1 MGHPGVGSVLGGTYR
16 LQRVIGTGGMGTV
29 YEAVHTRLPRRFAV
43 KVLFAEVAAKR
54 DLFERFR
61 REAEI
66 ASAAGHEHIVE
77 AYDFN
82 LTEDGLP
89 YIVMELLEGESL
101 RERLD
106 RVGKLSVRDTAEIIG
121 QSASAVGAAHAR
133 GIVHRDLKPENIFL
147 CKRGGHDF
155 VKVLDFGVSKL
166 LHSQTVSTE
175 TGALIGT
182 PQYMAPEQASGA
194 AADIDPRTD
203 VFALGAIAYECL
215 TGDFAFQAPTPVGVM
230 YSVVHSAPRPM
241 RELRPDVPEALDRV
255 IERALSKPRSQRY
268 QDCQE
273 LTRDL
278 RRASGLASVDTMRS
292 GVSSTA
298 ATAVV
303 ERVPEVV
310 VIRPVASRRV
320 ETLEQAS
327 LETAAAEPPVARSRV
342 WLVLAAAAIV
352 IPAAVIMVLSR
363 PSQAPSPEPLPAL
376 HAASA
381 EARSAPQV
389 RLRLVVQ
396 PPTAR
401 VELDGVITK
410 NAELVLPRSEQ
421 SHELVVSASG
431 YTSQKRSFRA
441 VTDGELVVELAPE
454 PSVPVRAAAPPAGRR
469 AAPAS
474 RTAPSAKAVEPAKPL
489 GPLERSL

>member
-66 ASAAGHEHIVE
+66 ASAAGQEHIVE

-106 RVGKLSVRDTAEIIG
+106 RVAKLSVRDTAEIIG
-121 QSASAVGAAHAR
+121 QAASAVGAAHAR

-147 CKRGGHDF
+147 CQRGGHDF

-241 RELRPDVPEALDRV
+241 RELRPDAPQALERV
-255 IERALSKPRSQRY
+255 IERALSKQRSERY

-310 VIRPVASRRV
+310 VIRQVASRRV

-327 LETAAAEPPVARSRV
+327 LETAAVEPTATRSRL
-342 WLVLAAAAIV
+342 WLMLAGAAV
-352 IPAAVIMVLSR
+352 VVPAALIVFLSR
-363 PSQAPSPEPLPAL
+363 PSQAPSAEPIPTP
-376 HAASA
+376 HAAS
-381 EARSAPQV
+381 EESPSAPQV
-389 RLRLVVQ
+389 RLRLIVQ
-396 PPTAR
+396 PPNAR
-401 VELDGVITK
+401 VELDGVVTK
-410 NAELVLPRSEQ
+410 NTEVVLPRSDQ
-421 SHELVVSASG
+421 SHELVASAPG
-431 YTSQKRSFRA
+431 YTAQKRSFRA
-441 VTDGELVVELAPE
+441 MTDGELVVELAPE
-454 PSVPVRAAAPPAGRR
+454 QSVPIRAAAPPPGRR
-469 AAPAS
+469 AAPA
-474 RTAPSAKAVEPAKPL
+474 RAAPSAKAVEPSKPL